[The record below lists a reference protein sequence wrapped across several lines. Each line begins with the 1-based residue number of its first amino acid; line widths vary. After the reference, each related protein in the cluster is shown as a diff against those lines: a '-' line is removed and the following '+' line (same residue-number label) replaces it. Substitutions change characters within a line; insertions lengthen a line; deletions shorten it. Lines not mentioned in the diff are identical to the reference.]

1 MRKSVF
7 LVALVLTAGAV
18 TVACIPPPPPATPRY
33 APCGTLNLEPF
44 QCEIRANAWAGTTW
58 ATMGARTTEPPTH
71 IFVVMRLEQ
80 LQPDGTWTVKFTDD
94 RGGGVLTQG
103 RSEQSAVI
111 SCEPGAVYRWYL
123 NVVFASHPNTTYTAT
138 SDTVRP

>member
-1 MRKSVF
+1 M
-7 LVALVLTAGAV
+7 LTLVLTAGAV

-58 ATMGARTTEPPTH
+58 ATMGHGRRSRRPTSSWSCDYK
-71 IFVVMRLEQ
+71 Q

>member
-1 MRKSVF
+1 MRKSVLF
-7 LVALVLTAGAV
+7 VALALAV
-18 TVACIPPPPPATPRY
+18 TAACEPTPPPTEPRY
-33 APCGTLNLEPF
+33 APCGNLNLEPF

-58 ATMGARTTEPPTH
+58 ATMGARTTEPATH

-80 LQPDGTWTVKFTDD
+80 LEPDGSWTVKFTDD
-94 RGGGVLTQG
+94 RGGGVLTPA

-111 SCEPGAVYRWYL
+111 SCEPGAVYRWHL
-123 NVVFASHPNTTYTAT
+123 NVTFASHPNTTYTAT